1 MSNYFY
7 ITNGNINGKGLV
19 QNLLEDVLNVEVSDE
34 IYNDN
39 IEKYLWNG
47 SEVILDPDYEEKQAE
62 KERERIANLHL
73 TRGDVFRGLLL
84 AKGITRAD
92 IRGIIEAM
100 PETTPQERMEK
111 EYALIDFD
119 EALEFYRGVALID
132 TLGERLGITSEQ
144 MDRFFDTK
152 DWHELIKVS
161 E

>member
-1 MSNYFY
+1 MYVAKYNNLIILAKDTREELIDALDGISYTSIEETDVSY
-7 ITNGNINGKGLV
+7 RLYNGEYLAE
-19 QNLLEDVLNVEVSDE
+19 ED
-34 IYNDN
+34 I
-39 IEKYLWNG
+39 
-47 SEVILDPDYEEKQAE
+47 AE
-62 KERERIANLHL
+62 RERERISNLHL

-84 AKGITRAD
+84 AKNITRAD

-152 DWHELIKVS
+152 DWHELIKEDV
-161 E
+161 

>member
-1 MSNYFY
+1 MKYF
-7 ITNGNINGKGLV
+7 IIKDEKIIAKSECLWTDALCI
-19 QNLLEDVLNVEVSDE
+19 EVSDE
-34 IYNDN
+34 IYNDD

-47 SEVILDPDYEEKQAE
+47 SEVVLDPDYEEKQAE

-84 AKGITRAD
+84 AKNITRAD

-100 PETTPQERMEK
+100 PEGTPQERMEK

-152 DWHELIKVS
+152 DWHELIKEAV
-161 E
+161 